1 MSICVKENQSN
12 SSKTTIWNEK
22 FMQRGGQQGGY
33 LFSIILEYFSYDIF
47 QGKKAMTSLAV
58 YLYSFH

>member
-1 MSICVKENQSN
+1 M
-12 SSKTTIWNEK
+12 WNEK
-22 FMQRGGQQGGY
+22 FTQRGGQQGGY